1 LEATGPRVLVVDL
14 EESQEF
20 EPRLKSRK
28 VGSEIQTPELDDMFP
43 HLPDE
48 TLTKVRISALDSQI
62 Q

>member
-1 LEATGPRVLVVDL
+1 LIADL

-48 TLTKVRISALDSQI
+48 TLTNVRVSATDGHVQG
-62 Q
+62 